1 MAITWLKR
9 PKKINRC
16 EVAGLLCKSW
26 KEAAARA
33 VELATGSGESVA
45 ISELDS
51 DGFLLGYINVQ
62 ASTEA
67 A

>member
-1 MAITWLKR
+1 MEKTWPKR
-9 PKKINRC
+9 PKKINKY
-16 EVAGLLCKSW
+16 EVAGHPCKSW
-26 KEAAARA
+26 KDAAARA
-33 VELATGSGESVA
+33 VELATSSGESVA
-45 ISELDS
+45 ISELDH